1 MFDLSNKLALVT
13 GSSRGLGNTLAGA
26 LASAGARVILHGRD
40 SKSLDSA
47 AIEWEKSHGIRP
59 DTVFFDVQDA
69 AGVEAAVKD
78 LIEKFGTPDILVNNA
93 GIQRR
98 APFAE
103 FSISDWDDIIATN
116 LSSVFYVSRFIVPH
130 MIHRGSGKI
139 INIASVQ
146 SELGRQTIAPYAA
159 SKGGV
164 ALLTR
169 GMTADLARHNIQ
181 VNTLSPGYFA
191 TDMNSALVADKN
203 FTTWLEQRTP
213 AGRWGRPEELAGALV
228 FLASSA
234 SDFITG
240 QNLFVD
246 GGMTAVV

>member
-1 MFDLSNKLALVT
+1 MFNLNNKLALVT
-13 GSSRGLGNTLAGA
+13 GSSRGLGNTLAKA
-26 LASAGARVILHGRD
+26 LASAGANVILHGREL
-40 SKSLDSA
+40 KSLESA
-47 AIEWEKSHGIRP
+47 ANEWEKIYGVRP
-59 DTVFFDVQDA
+59 NTILFDVQDA
-69 AGVEAAVKD
+69 VSVESAIKE

-98 APFAE
+98 SPFAE
-103 FSISDWDDIIATN
+103 FPISDWNDIIATN

-130 MIHRGSGKI
+130 MILRGSGKI

-146 SELGRQTIAPYAA
+146 SELGRQTIAPYTA

-191 TDMNSALVADKN
+191 TDMNSALVADEK
-203 FTTWLEQRTP
+203 FTAWLEQRTP
-213 AGRWGRPEELAGALV
+213 AGRWGRPEELAGTLI

-234 SDFITG
+234 SDFVTG
-240 QNLFVD
+240 QNIFVD

>member
-40 SKSLDSA
+40 LASLDHA
-47 AIEWEKSHGIRP
+47 AAEWEKSHGVRP
-59 DTVFFDVQDA
+59 DTVLFDVQDA
-69 AGVEAAVKD
+69 AGVEAAVND
-78 LIEKFGTPDILVNNA
+78 LVERFGTPDILVNNA

-98 APFAE
+98 SPFAE
-103 FSISDWDDIIATN
+103 FPVSDWDDIIATN
-116 LSSVFYVSRFIVPH
+116 LSSVFYVSRFIAPH
-130 MIHRGSGKI
+130 MIARGSGKI

-146 SELGRQTIAPYAA
+146 SALGRQTIAPYAA

-164 ALLTR
+164 ALLTQ

-191 TDMNSALVADKN
+191 TDMNSALVADEN

-213 AGRWGRPEELAGALV
+213 AGRWGRPEELAGTLV

-234 SDFITG
+234 SDFVTG
-240 QNLFVD
+240 QNIFVD

>member
-13 GSSRGLGNTLAGA
+13 GSSRGLGNTLASA

-47 AIEWEKSHGIRP
+47 AIEWEKSHGVRP
-59 DTVFFDVQDA
+59 DTVLFDVQDA
-69 AGVEAAVKD
+69 AGVETAVND
-78 LIEKFGTPDILVNNA
+78 LIKKFGTPDILVNNA

-98 APFAE
+98 APFSE

>member
-1 MFDLSNKLALVT
+1 MFDLKDKLALVT
-13 GSSRGLGNTLAGA
+13 GSSRGLGHTLAKA
-26 LASAGARVILHGRD
+26 LAAAGARVILHGRD
-40 SKSLDSA
+40 LKSLNNA
-47 AIEWEKSHGIRP
+47 VTEWEQSYGVRP
-59 DTVFFDVQDA
+59 DTVLFDVQDA
-69 AGVEAAVKD
+69 ESVEVAVND

-103 FSISDWDDIIATN
+103 FAVSDWDDIIATN

-130 MIHRGSGKI
+130 MIRRGSGKI

-213 AGRWGRPEELAGALV
+213 AGRWGRPEELAGTLV

-234 SDFITG
+234 SDFVTG
-240 QNLFVD
+240 QNIFVD

>member
-59 DTVFFDVQDA
+59 DTVLFDVQDA

-98 APFAE
+98 SPFAE

>member
-1 MFDLSNKLALVT
+1 MFDLNGKLALVT
-13 GSSRGLGNTLAGA
+13 GSSRGLGNTLAHA

-40 SKSLDSA
+40 LKSLDHA
-47 AIEWEKSHGIRP
+47 VNEWEKSYGVKP

-69 AGVEAAVKD
+69 VSVETAVKE
-78 LIEKFGTPDILVNNA
+78 LIEKLGTPDILVNNA

-98 APFAE
+98 SPFAE
-103 FSISDWDDIIATN
+103 FPISDWNDIIATN

-130 MIHRGSGKI
+130 MILRGSGKI

-191 TDMNSALVADKN
+191 TDMNSALVADQN
-203 FTTWLEQRTP
+203 FTTWLEKRTP
-213 AGRWGRPEELAGALV
+213 AGRWGRPEELAGTLV

-234 SDFITG
+234 SDFVTG
-240 QNLFVD
+240 QNIFVD

>member
-1 MFDLSNKLALVT
+1 MFDLNNKLALVT
-13 GSSRGLGNTLAGA
+13 GSSRGLGNTLAKA
-26 LASAGARVILHGRD
+26 LASAGANVILHGREL
-40 SKSLDSA
+40 KSLESA
-47 AIEWEKSHGIRP
+47 ANEWEKIYGVRP
-59 DTVFFDVQDA
+59 NTILFDVQDA
-69 AGVEAAVKD
+69 VSVESAIKELV
-78 LIEKFGTPDILVNNA
+78 EKFGTPDILVNNA

-98 APFAE
+98 SPFAE
-103 FSISDWDDIIATN
+103 FPISDWNDIIATN

-130 MIHRGSGKI
+130 MILRGSGKI

-146 SELGRQTIAPYAA
+146 SELGRQTIAPYTA

-191 TDMNSALVADKN
+191 TDMNSALVADEK
-203 FTTWLEQRTP
+203 FTAWLEQRTP
-213 AGRWGRPEELAGALV
+213 AGRWGRHEELAGTLI

-234 SDFITG
+234 SDFVTG
-240 QNLFVD
+240 QNIFVD

>member
-13 GSSRGLGNTLAGA
+13 GSSRGLGNTLARA

-40 SKSLDSA
+40 AVSLDSA
-47 AIEWEKSHGIRP
+47 AVEWEQIYGTRP
-59 DTVFFDVQDA
+59 DTVLFDVQNA
-69 AGVEAAVKD
+69 VEVEKAIND
-78 LIEKFGTPDILVNNA
+78 LVDRFGAPNILVNNA

-98 APFAE
+98 SPFAE
-103 FSISDWDDIIATN
+103 FAVSDWDDIIATN
-116 LSSVFYVSRFIVPH
+116 LSSIFYVSRFITPY
-130 MIHRGSGKI
+130 MISRGSGKI

-146 SELGRQTIAPYAA
+146 SALGRQTIAPYAA

-169 GMTADLARHNIQ
+169 GMTADLARYNIQ

-191 TDMNSALVADKN
+191 TDMNSALVADQN
-203 FTTWLEQRTP
+203 FTSWLEQRTP
-213 AGRWGRPEELAGALV
+213 AGRWGRPEELSGALV
-228 FLASSA
+228 FLSSSA

-240 QNLFVD
+240 QNIFVD

>member
-13 GSSRGLGNTLAGA
+13 GSSRGLGNTLARA

-40 SKSLDSA
+40 AASLDNA
-47 AIEWEKSHGIRP
+47 AVEWEQIYGTRP
-59 DTVFFDVQDA
+59 DTVLFDVQNA
-69 AGVEAAVKD
+69 VEVEKAVND
-78 LIEKFGTPDILVNNA
+78 LVDRFGAPDILVNNA

-98 APFAE
+98 SPFAE
-103 FSISDWDDIIATN
+103 FAVSDWDDIIATN
-116 LSSVFYVSRFIVPH
+116 LSSIFYVSRFITPH
-130 MIHRGSGKI
+130 MISRGSGKI

-146 SELGRQTIAPYAA
+146 SALGRQTIAPYAA

-169 GMTADLARHNIQ
+169 GMTADLARYNIQ

-191 TDMNSALVADKN
+191 TDMNSALVADQN
-203 FTTWLEQRTP
+203 FTSWLEQRTP
-213 AGRWGRPEELAGALV
+213 AGRWGRPEELSGALV
-228 FLASSA
+228 FLSSSA

-240 QNLFVD
+240 QNIFVD

>member
-13 GSSRGLGNTLAGA
+13 GSSRGLGNTLARA
-26 LASAGARVILHGRD
+26 LASAGAQVILHGRD
-40 SKSLDSA
+40 LAALDRA
-47 AIEWEKSHGIRP
+47 AAEWEVSYGTLPQTIL
-59 DTVFFDVQDA
+59 FDVQNA
-69 AGVEAAVKD
+69 KSVEAAI
-78 LIEKFGTPDILVNNA
+78 LEIIERFGTPDILVNNA

-103 FSISDWDDIIATN
+103 FEVSDWDDIIATN
-116 LSSVFYVSRFIVPH
+116 LSSVFYVSRFIAPH
-130 MIHRGSGKI
+130 MIARGSGKI

-146 SELGRQTIAPYAA
+146 SALGRQTIAPYTA

-191 TDMNSALVADKN
+191 TDMNSALVADEQ

-228 FLASSA
+228 FLASPA
-234 SDFITG
+234 SDFVTG
-240 QNLFVD
+240 QNIFVD

>member
-13 GSSRGLGNTLAGA
+13 GSSRGLGNTLASA
-26 LASAGARVILHGRD
+26 LASAGARVILHGRN

-59 DTVFFDVQDA
+59 DTVLFDVQDA
-69 AGVEAAVKD
+69 AGVEAAVND

-98 APFAE
+98 APFSE

-130 MIHRGSGKI
+130 MMHRGSGKI